1 MVIKQT
7 DTATMSQAV
16 ENIKDNLACL
26 IMMMCLTGGWTDGGM
41 IFYPKKIS
49 TALRQNLKQH

>member
-7 DTATMSQAV
+7 DTATMSQDV

-26 IMMMCLTGGWTDGGM
+26 IMMC
-41 IFYPKKIS
+41 
-49 TALRQNLKQH
+49 A